1 MPDRLEVEAK
11 FPIEDPDAFRT
22 ALTHAGA
29 IPQGRHEEFNIRLDD
44 DRRTLTER
52 RIVLRLR
59 RTMLDGQPQHLLT
72 LKTDVQGEDSAI
84 MARREI
90 ELTIG
95 DIDTMEALLGVLG
108 YVPYWRYE
116 KRREVFTWR
125 RTETVL
131 DEMPYGWFMEIEGQE
146 EDIRALAEKLNLDL
160 ADSIPYSYS
169 QIFNHIC
176 ENLGIELTDLTF
188 EEFAD
193 IDVPREAYYPPAKD

>member
-11 FPIEDPDAFRT
+11 FPIEDPDAVRA
-22 ALTHAGA
+22 ALTRAGA

-44 DRRTLTER
+44 AERMLTDRH
-52 RIVLRLR
+52 IVLRLR
-59 RTMLDGQPQHLLT
+59 RTTLDGQPHHLLT
-72 LKTDVQGEDSAI
+72 LKMDAQVGDSPI

-90 ELTIG
+90 ELTVG
-95 DIDTMEALLGVLG
+95 DIDTMQALLEVLG

-146 EDIRALAEKLNLDL
+146 EDIRALAERLNLDL
-160 ADSIPYSYS
+160 DDSIPYSYNE
-169 QIFNHIC
+169 IYNHVC
-176 ENLGIELTDLTF
+176 ENLDLEMTDLTF
-188 EEFAD
+188 EAFEG
-193 IDVPREAYYPPAKD
+193 IDVPRGAYYPPADG